1 MTQITR
7 AIALSIS
14 QFSDRRFQR
23 VVFKSIVLAIL
34 ALWALAAGG
43 GSVLGWLFSG
53 DLTLPWIGTITFN
66 GSLIGWGAFWI
77 ILGLSVFLMVPV
89 ASAMSAFFADDV
101 ARAVE
106 ERHYPNTRAQYRSKL
121 SEEVRESLGFL
132 GTMLAANLIALIF
145 YVLFTVFAPIIFWSL
160 NGYLIGREYFYMA
173 AKRHLGRDNALSAFR
188 DHRFRVWMC
197 GVILVLPMSVPLL
210 NLLVPVLAAASFTH
224 LFQWWMADRNGQ
236 RNLNHP
242 RLLHPKQ

>member
-23 VVFKSIVLAIL
+23 VVLKSIILAIV

-43 GSVLGWLFSG
+43 GSVLGWLFGG
-53 DLTLPWIGTITFN
+53 DLTLPWIGTITFS
-66 GSLIGWGAFWI
+66 GSLIGWGTFWI

-89 ASAMSAFFADDV
+89 ASAMSAFFVDDV

-106 ERHYPNTRAQYRSKL
+106 ERHYPNPQAQYRSKL

-132 GTMLAANLIALIF
+132 GTMLVANLIALIF
-145 YVLFTVFAPIIFWSL
+145 YAFFAVFAPIIFWSL

-173 AKRHLGRDNALSAFR
+173 AKRHLGRDNALSVFR

-210 NLLVPVLAAASFTH
+210 NLVVPVLAAASFIH
-224 LFQWWMADRNGQ
+224 LFQGWMADRNGQ

-242 RLLHPKQ
+242 R

>member
-1 MTQITR
+1 MTHIVR
-7 AIALSIS
+7 AIVLSIS

-23 VVFKSIVLAIL
+23 VVIRSIFLAIF

-89 ASAMSAFFADDV
+89 ASTISAFFVDDV

-106 ERHYPNTRAQYRSKL
+106 DRHYPNSQSQYRSKL

-132 GTMLAANLIALIF
+132 GIMLVANLIALIF
-145 YVLFTVFAPIIFWSL
+145 YALFIVFTPIIFWSL

-173 AKRHLGRDNALSAFR
+173 AKRYVGRENALSAFR
-188 DHRFRVWMC
+188 ENRFRVWMC
-197 GVILVLPMSVPLL
+197 GVTLVLPMSVPLL
-210 NLLVPVLAAASFTH
+210 NLLVPALAAASFTH
-224 LFQWWMADRNGQ
+224 LFQGWMADRNDQ

-242 RLLHPKQ
+242 R

>member
-23 VVFKSIVLAIL
+23 VVLKSIILAIV

-43 GSVLGWLFSG
+43 GSVLGWLFGG
-53 DLTLPWIGTITFN
+53 DLTLPWIGTITFS

-89 ASAMSAFFADDV
+89 ASAMSAFFVDDV

-106 ERHYPNTRAQYRSKL
+106 EHHYPDTQAQYRSKL

-145 YVLFTVFAPIIFWSL
+145 YAFFAVFAPIIFWSL

-173 AKRHLGRDNALSAFR
+173 AKRHLGRDTALSVFR

-210 NLLVPVLAAASFTH
+210 NLVVPVLAAASFTH
-224 LFQWWMADRNGQ
+224 LFQGWMADRNGQ
-236 RNLNHP
+236 RNLNRP
-242 RLLHPKQ
+242 R

>member
-23 VVFKSIVLAIL
+23 VVLKSIFLAIF

-53 DLTLPWIGTITFN
+53 DLTLPWIGTITFS

-89 ASAMSAFFADDV
+89 ASAMSAFFVDDV

-106 ERHYPNTRAQYRSKL
+106 ERHYPNFQAQYRSKL

-132 GTMLAANLIALIF
+132 GTMLVANLIALVF
-145 YVLFTVFAPIIFWSL
+145 YAIFTVFAPIIFWSL

-173 AKRHLGRDNALSAFR
+173 AKRHLGRDTALSAFR
-188 DHRFRVWMC
+188 DQHFRVWMC

-224 LFQWWMADRNGQ
+224 LFQGWMADRNGQ

-242 RLLHPKQ
+242 R

>member
-23 VVFKSIVLAIL
+23 VVLKSIVLAIF

-43 GSVLGWLFSG
+43 GSVLSWLFSG
-53 DLTLPWIGTITFN
+53 DLTLPWIGTLN
-66 GSLIGWGAFWI
+66 LDGSLIGWGAFWI

-89 ASAMSAFFADDV
+89 ASAMSAFFVDDV
-101 ARAVE
+101 AHAVE
-106 ERHYPNTRAQYRSKL
+106 ERHYPNSQAQHRSKL

-132 GTMLAANLIALIF
+132 GTMLVANLIALIF
-145 YVLFTVFAPIIFWSL
+145 YALFTVFAPIIFWLL

-173 AKRHLGRDNALSAFR
+173 AKRYLGRDTALSAFR

-224 LFQWWMADRNGQ
+224 LFQGWMADRNGQ

-242 RLLHPKQ
+242 R

>member
-23 VVFKSIVLAIL
+23 AVLKSIVLATF

-77 ILGLSVFLMVPV
+77 ILGLSMFLMVPV
-89 ASAMSAFFADDV
+89 ASAMSAFFVDDV

-106 ERHYPNTRAQYRSKL
+106 DRHYPITQAQYRSKL

-132 GTMLAANLIALIF
+132 GDNVGGKPGRVNFLRTIYRICADYFLVIERIF
-145 YVLFTVFAPIIFWSL
+145 DWTRIFLYGCETPFGARQCVIRIS
-160 NGYLIGREYFYMA
+160 RS
-173 AKRHLGRDNALSAFR
+173 ALSRMDVRCDLGPTDERSIIEPISSCSCCGKFYP
-188 DHRFRVWMC
+188 FVSRVD
-197 GVILVLPMSVPLL
+197 GGP
-210 NLLVPVLAAASFTH
+210 
-224 LFQWWMADRNGQ
+224 
-236 RNLNHP
+236 
-242 RLLHPKQ
+242 

>member
-1 MTQITR
+1 MTHIVR
-7 AIALSIS
+7 AIVLSIS

-23 VVFKSIVLAIL
+23 VVIRSIFLAIF

-66 GSLIGWGAFWI
+66 GTLIGWGAFWI

-89 ASAMSAFFADDV
+89 ASAISSFFVDDV

-106 ERHYPNTRAQYRSKL
+106 DRHYPNSQSQYRSKL

-132 GTMLAANLIALIF
+132 GIMLVANLIALIF
-145 YVLFTVFAPIIFWSL
+145 YALFIVFAPIIFWSL

-173 AKRHLGRDNALSAFR
+173 AKRYVGRENALSAFR
-188 DHRFRVWMC
+188 ENRFRVWMC
-197 GVILVLPMSVPLL
+197 GVTLVLPMSVPLL

-224 LFQWWMADRNGQ
+224 LFQGWMADRNGQ

-242 RLLHPKQ
+242 R

>member
-1 MTQITR
+1 MTQIMR

-23 VVFKSIVLAIL
+23 VIIKSIILAIL

-43 GSVLGWLFSG
+43 GSVLGWLLSG
-53 DLTLPWIGTITFN
+53 DLTLPWIGTITFK

-89 ASAMSAFFADDV
+89 ASAISAFFVDDV
-101 ARAVE
+101 ARAAE
-106 ERHYPNTRAQYRSKL
+106 ERHYPNTQALYRSKL
-121 SEEVRESLGFL
+121 TEEVRESLGFL

-145 YVLFTVFAPIIFWSL
+145 YALFTVFAPIIFLSL
-160 NGYLIGREYFYMA
+160 NGYLIGREYFYMV

-188 DHRFRVWMC
+188 DNRFRVWMC
-197 GVILVLPMSVPLL
+197 GLILVVPMSVPLL
-210 NLLVPVLAAASFTH
+210 NLLVPALAAASFTH
-224 LFQWWMADRNGQ
+224 LFQVWMADRNGQ
-236 RNLNHP
+236 RSLDHP
-242 RLLHPKQ
+242 R